1 LLESS
6 PAVPNIVIV
15 KMGLF
20 SIFRKKRKKQRKR
33 SSNTSK
39 KTIPYI
45 NKIKGQIENIVNQ
58 ISTINIA
65 LKKHNDQLLEHTQVI
80 KNNANG
86 LKKLEHILEYVPTN
100 PSAQTYKLNIQTPEK
115 TTRFSPDQSIPP
127 KPAQKFDI
135 DQFSEQEKRIL
146 AVFFQNKSSRLSY
159 LDLAKMLN
167 KSAHTVKNQMNQIR
181 QKADL
186 FERTI
191 GRQSRNLFKLK
202 NDLKIE
208 KYLNIGQPIEQPIST
223 GPVGTTD

>member
-1 LLESS
+1 
-6 PAVPNIVIV
+6 
-15 KMGLF
+15 MGLF
-20 SIFRKKRKKQRKR
+20 NIFRKKRKRQKLHKR
-33 SSNTSK
+33 SSNFSK
-39 KTIPYI
+39 KTIPPL
-45 NKIKGQIENIVNQ
+45 NKIQLQIDNIEGQ

-65 LKKHNDQLLEHTQVI
+65 LKKHDYQLAEHTQVI
-80 KNNANG
+80 KNNTNG

-100 PSAQTYKLNIQTPEK
+100 PSAQTCKLNIQTQEK
-115 TTRFSPDQSIPP
+115 TTRFGPDQSTPP
-127 KPAQKFDI
+127 KTQKFDI

-202 NDLKIE
+202 NDLRIE

-223 GPVGTTD
+223 GPVGTID

>member
-1 LLESS
+1 
-6 PAVPNIVIV
+6 
-15 KMGLF
+15 MGLF
-20 SIFRKKRKKQRKR
+20 TIFRTKRKRQKKRKH
-33 SSNTSK
+33 SSKSSK
-39 KTIPYI
+39 KTGPAV
-45 NKIKGQIENIVNQ
+45 NKNEIQITNLLGQ

-65 LKKHNDQLLEHTQVI
+65 LKKHDDQLAEHAQLI
-80 KNNANG
+80 KNNTNG
-86 LKKLEHILEYVPTN
+86 LKKLEQILEDVPTN
-100 PSAQTYKLNIQTPEK
+100 SSSQTCRPDFHTPEN
-115 TTRFSPDQSIPP
+115 TTRLSPDQSTLS

-208 KYLNIGQPIEQPIST
+208 KYLNIGQPIKQPIST

>member
-1 LLESS
+1 
-6 PAVPNIVIV
+6 
-15 KMGLF
+15 MGLF

-39 KTIPYI
+39 KTRPYI

-86 LKKLEHILEYVPTN
+86 LKKLEQLVESLSTQAYESN
-100 PSAQTYKLNIQTPEK
+100 TYLTENTIRPGT
-115 TTRFSPDQSIPP
+115 DQSIPQ
-127 KPAQKFDI
+127 KSTQKFDI

-146 AVFFQNKSSRLSY
+146 AVFFQNKSSSLSY

-208 KYLNIGQPIEQPIST
+208 KYLNIGQPIKQPIST

>member
-1 LLESS
+1 
-6 PAVPNIVIV
+6 
-15 KMGLF
+15 MGLF

-39 KTIPYI
+39 KTKPDI
-45 NKIKGQIENIVNQ
+45 NKIKGQIENIAGQ

-65 LKKHNDQLLEHTQVI
+65 LKKHNDQLAEHAQLININT
-80 KNNANG
+80 NG
-86 LKKLEHILEYVPTN
+86 QKKLEQLVQSLQVSS
-100 PSAQTYKLNIQTPEK
+100 SAQTYGPDSSSTEN
-115 TTRFSPDQSIPP
+115 TTRPGPGQSTPP
-127 KPAQKFDI
+127 KTQKFDI

-146 AVFFQNKSSRLSY
+146 AVFFQNKSSSLSY

-186 FERTI
+186 FERII

-202 NDLKIE
+202 NDLRVE
-208 KYLNIGQPIEQPIST
+208 KYLNISQPVERPIST
-223 GPVGTTD
+223 SLVRTTD